1 MFRSRDE
8 CEQYEK
14 SYGIKI
20 PGAVLAERISLQ
32 FHMRTIYS
40 AYRPY
45 GTSVIFATHDNM
57 RGPALWMIEPSGQMF
72 QYYGC
77 ASGRGKQL
85 VRNEI
90 EKGKFR
96 ELTVQEALP
105 LVAKMLLK
113 AQDEMR
119 EKKMEIELSV
129 LCKDTNWSHKILD
142 RATTD
147 RMTVEAQASI
157 ENEDEE
163 MA

>member
-1 MFRSRDE
+1 
-8 CEQYEK
+8 
-14 SYGIKI
+14 
-20 PGAVLAERISLQ
+20 
-32 FHMRTIYS
+32 
-40 AYRPY
+40 
-45 GTSVIFATHDNM
+45 
-57 RGPALWMIEPSGQMF
+57 MIEPSGQMF

-90 EKGKFR
+90 EKGKFQ

-105 LVAKMLLK
+105 RVAKILLK
-113 AQDEMR
+113 AQDEIR
-119 EKKMEIELSV
+119 EKKMELELSV
-129 LCKDTNWSHKILD
+129 ICADTKWTNKILD

-147 RMTVEAQASI
+147 RMTKDAQDAI

>member
-1 MFRSRDE
+1 
-8 CEQYEK
+8 
-14 SYGIKI
+14 
-20 PGAVLAERISLQ
+20 
-32 FHMRTIYS
+32 
-40 AYRPY
+40 
-45 GTSVIFATHDNM
+45 
-57 RGPALWMIEPSGQMF
+57 MF

-147 RMTVEAQASI
+147 RMTVEA
-157 ENEDEE
+157 
-163 MA
+163 

>member
-1 MFRSRDE
+1 
-8 CEQYEK
+8 
-14 SYGIKI
+14 
-20 PGAVLAERISLQ
+20 
-32 FHMRTIYS
+32 MRTIYS

-113 AQDEMR
+113 A
-119 EKKMEIELSV
+119 
-129 LCKDTNWSHKILD
+129 
-142 RATTD
+142 
-147 RMTVEAQASI
+147 
-157 ENEDEE
+157 
-163 MA
+163 